1 MCPAGDICVS
11 GLLVWSGMAR
21 MWHCYYTVTECRP
34 TCTLGQRRTVN
45 VAEQLR
51 QFPTQPSWKLREPD
65 AFFQPATER
74 ERERAKDV
82 TTSSAYSS
90 DTFCLRSMFV
100 LEIKQLW
107 PPKNQVSQP
116 LIDHNSLERRQVTDN
131 RWQPLD
137 SRENGDSS
145 PRYVYA
151 A

>member
-74 ERERAKDV
+74 ERESERCDHFQCLLLGHVLFTLDV
-82 TTSSAYSS
+82 CARNQTTLA
-90 DTFCLRSMFV
+90 
-100 LEIKQLW
+100 
-107 PPKNQVSQP
+107 PKNQVSQP